1 MNKKG
6 ISPLI
11 ATVLLISFSVALGT
25 MVMSIGRQVAD
36 TSGECEGVI
45 LEIQQLNK
53 KAVLCY
59 DTIESSMNVILKN
72 IGSTEVNG
80 IKMRVIDIDEEINE
94 VNISNS
100 KILVGGIFKK
110 NIPCSNGIGVYVEFI
125 PSVMKESGEIIYCPG
140 KSVSMEG
147 VPVCSA

>member
-36 TSGECEGVI
+36 TRGECEGVI
-45 LEIQQLNK
+45 LEIQQLNN

-59 DTIESSMNVILKN
+59 NSFESRINIILKN
-72 IGSTEVNG
+72 VGSTEVNG
-80 IKMRVIDIDEEINE
+80 LKMRIIDSDEKIKE

-100 KILVGGIFKK
+100 KILVGGIFKRD
-110 NIPCSNGIGVYVEFI
+110 IPYDNGKGFYIEFI
-125 PSVMKESGEIIYCPG
+125 PSVMEETGEVIYCPG
-140 KSVSMEG
+140 KSVSIDG
-147 VPVCSA
+147 VPLCSV